1 MGEAFMMVAL
11 TAGALGGGSGVAD
24 AAAPTLAA
32 VGRAVAPGWCAG
44 TAAQVLWCGAFR
56 PTVCG
61 PKLLWIPAALLAAT
75 AAGLGT
81 AHRALRS
88 LPGGRALPPS
98 IDALVRWPIVLHF
111 GWITAASLVNWNNWL
126 ARRGTAVS
134 VKAFVACASAA
145 LALGAAA
152 FVYATT
158 GDAVFAFVACWA
170 LSAVASDGA
179 KDARGK
185 VDAATLARVRSVVA
199 TCAAVAFVGLLV
211 KIGE

>member
-1 MGEAFMMVAL
+1 MGEFFMMLAL
-11 TAGALGGGSGVAD
+11 TAGALGSSAAAD
-24 AAAPTLAA
+24 ASAPTLAH

-56 PTVCG
+56 PSVCG
-61 PKLLWIPAALLAAT
+61 PKMLWIPAALLAAT

-88 LPGGRALPPS
+88 LPGGRALPPLT
-98 IDALVRWPIVLHF
+98 DALVRWPIVLHF
-111 GWITAASLVNWNNWL
+111 GWITSASLVNWNNWL
-126 ARRGTAVS
+126 AHRGTAVS
-134 VKAFVACASAA
+134 IKAFAACASAV

-158 GDAVFAFVACWA
+158 GDALFAFVVCWA

-185 VDAATLARVRSVVA
+185 VGAGTLSRVRSVVA
-199 TCAAVAFVGLLV
+199 TCAAVAFAGLLA